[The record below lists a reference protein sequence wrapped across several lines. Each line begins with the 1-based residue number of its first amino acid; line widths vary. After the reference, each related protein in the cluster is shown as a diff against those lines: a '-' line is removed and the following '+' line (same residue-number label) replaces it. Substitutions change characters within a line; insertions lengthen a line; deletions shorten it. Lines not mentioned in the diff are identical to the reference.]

1 MIQGLLARL
10 LLTAVLVGS
19 PLAVELSAQE
29 QAEVLTVDQAV
40 KIALANNRTLKIVS
54 LNLDVHNEKLAAD
67 KTKRLPSF
75 STYVFGSQLL
85 TPISYTVPAGQFG
98 TYPAT
103 GPIPATPSYITTPA
117 HPTALV
123 MASASQPLLSLYRI
137 NLFLH
142 GQELSI
148 EQAKEEL
155 RGESQAVVDNVRQN
169 YYKVMQIE
177 NEIDSMQASIKQ
189 YQELDRITQQY
200 VSEQVALK
208 SENLEVKAK
217 LAQEQL
223 TLLKTQDKLQTAKQT
238 LNDLLGREIK
248 TEFRT
253 AAVAPVTPAEENLDL
268 AETKALQQNPK
279 VAEAA
284 IEVKQATNARQIA
297 KSQYIPDL
305 NLSVQYS
312 SPFGYD
318 FVPTNVANAG
328 FEFRWEP
335 WDWGRR
341 KHEVNEKT
349 INVEQSKLKLTS
361 TKAQILIDVGD
372 KFRSLQEARGAVAV
386 AQAKQEASR
395 EKLREVTLQYGQK
408 TVLLRD
414 VLQQQASMESADSE
428 YNNAVDDFW
437 SAKASFQK
445 AIGEE

>member
-1 MIQGLLARL
+1 MMPGLLTRL
-10 LLTAVLVGS
+10 LLAVLLVGG
-19 PLAVELSAQE
+19 PYAPRLAAQD
-29 QAEVLTVDQAV
+29 QPEVLTVDQAV

-54 LNLDVHNEKLAAD
+54 LNLDVHTEKLAAD

-85 TPISYTVPAGQFG
+85 TPISYSVPPGQFG
-98 TYPAT
+98 FYSAT
-103 GPIPATPSYITTPA
+103 GPIPATTSNITTPA

-137 NLFLH
+137 NLFVK
-142 GQELSI
+142 GQELSL
-148 EQAKEEL
+148 EQAKEQL
-155 RGESQAVVDNVRQN
+155 RAERQTVVDNVRQA

-177 NEIDSMQASIKQ
+177 NEIDSIQASIKQ
-189 YQELDRITQQY
+189 YEELDRITQQY

-208 SENLEVKAK
+208 SDNLDIKAK
-217 LAQEQL
+217 LAREQL
-223 TLLKTQDKLQTAKQT
+223 NLLKAEDKLITAEET

-248 TEFRT
+248 TQFRT
-253 AAVAPVTPAEENLDL
+253 AAVAPVTPEESSLETAES
-268 AETKALQQNPK
+268 KALEQNPQ

-284 IEVKQATNARQIA
+284 IEVKQAANARQIA

-305 NLSVQYS
+305 NLSIQYT

-318 FVPTNVANAG
+318 FVPQNVANAG
-328 FEFRWEP
+328 FEFRWDP
-335 WDWGRR
+335 FDWGRR

-361 TKAQILIDVGD
+361 TKSQILIDVGD
-372 KFRSLQEARGAVAV
+372 KFRSLQEARAAVTV
-386 AQAKQEASR
+386 AQAKQEAAR
-395 EKLREVTLQYGQK
+395 EKLREVTEQYAQK

-414 VLQQQASMESADSE
+414 VLQQQSARESADSD
-428 YNNAVDDFW
+428 YNNAIEEFW

-445 AIGEE
+445 ATGEE